1 MQAYQARVENTLARW
16 LPAPET
22 SPADLHQAMRYAALG
37 GGKRIRPLLVYA
49 TGAALGVPDERLD
62 APACAIELIHSFSLV
77 HDDLPAMD
85 DDDLRRGKPT
95 CHRAFSEAIAILAG
109 DALQTLAFEILAG
122 CSDAAI
128 PAVQRLEML
137 STLAQATGSRGMTGG
152 QAIDLAAVGRELTL
166 EELEAMHRRKTGA
179 LISASVQ
186 LGALAHDA
194 LDPTLMEPLMGYA
207 QCLGLAFQIQ
217 DDVLDVEADTMTLG
231 KTQGAD
237 EAQNKPTYPRLL
249 GLDEAKE
256 RATGLVEQAIA
267 AIAGFDQRA
276 DALRAL
282 ARYVTQRAF

>member
-166 EELEAMHRRKTGA
+166 EELEGMHRRKTGA